1 MTKQERI
8 VAQTEALI
16 RDFKT
21 FAIDYNNAKS
31 SDGWQKDIETLNALL
46 KLAKRDVG
54 VRPLYGEDADGNAY
68 AVCREC
74 SKILGNTDDLHQS
87 VWIPH
92 LCPDC
97 GKKIDWSESDE

>member
-8 VAQTEALI
+8 VNQTEALI
-16 RDFKT
+16 RDFKV

-46 KLAKRDVG
+46 KLARRDVG
-54 VRPLYGEDADGNAY
+54 VRPLYGEDASGDEY

-92 LCPDC
+92 FCPDC
-97 GKKIDWSESDE
+97 GKRIDWSESDE